1 MNPLQRDI
9 SEPVV
14 LVYDGD
20 CPFCSAA
27 AHMVRI
33 KQAVGALQI
42 INAREAKDSAVMRA
56 IAARGLDLN
65 EGIVVSFEGRL
76 YHGRDALH
84 LLAMIGSKSGWMNR
98 LNVAL
103 FRNRTTVRVAYPLMK
118 TIRNT
123 TLRLLGKRP
132 I

>member
-1 MNPLQRDI
+1 MPSPQYDI
-9 SEPVV
+9 PSPVV

-33 KQAVGALQI
+33 KKAVGALEI
-42 INAREAKDSAVMRA
+42 VNAREAKDSEIMRA
-56 IAARGLDLN
+56 IATRGLDLN
-65 EGIVVSFEGRL
+65 QGIVVSFEGRL
-76 YHGRDALH
+76 YHGQDALH
-84 LLAMIGSKSGWMNR
+84 LLALIGSKSGWMNR

-103 FRNRTTVRVAYPLMK
+103 FRNRTTVRLSYPFMK
-118 TIRNT
+118 AIRNT
-123 TLRLLGKRP
+123 TLRVLGKRP

>member
-1 MNPLQRDI
+1 MALPQSDT
-9 SEPVV
+9 SAPVV
-14 LVYDGD
+14 LVYDRD

-33 KQAVGALQI
+33 KQAVGELQI
-42 INAREAKDSAVMRA
+42 VNAREAGDSEVMRA
-56 IAARGLDLN
+56 IDAEGMDLN

-76 YHGRDALH
+76 YHGQDALH
-84 LLAMIGSKSGWMNR
+84 LLAMIGSKSGWLNR

-103 FRNRTTVRVAYPLMK
+103 FRNRTTVRLAYPVMK
-118 TIRNT
+118 GVRNAA
-123 TLRLLGKRP
+123 LRLLGKRP